1 VIGPRQRSERPGAA
15 VLETGTNELYD
26 RRIVKSFE
34 SLHTAPSR
42 PTRLIT
48 LGLRLL
54 CSACA
59 GGAILWLL

>member
-1 VIGPRQRSERPGAA
+1 VLPGLRLERS
-15 VLETGTNELYD
+15 NSYD

-34 SLHTAPSR
+34 SLHTDPPRA
-42 PTRLIT
+42 TLLIT